1 MTVEFGDTG
10 HDDAPW
16 ELTRRL
22 MTVGRAVRDAV
33 RNEID
38 TARDGKVLRHAGGDD
53 VFGVDSR
60 ADRTLR
66 DAMVALGT
74 TWSGSMVC
82 EGFDDPLPIGD
93 GTGNWRFLVDPVD
106 GTRGFL
112 AGKRSAWV
120 LIGAGR
126 DATTLEDLEIGV
138 AVEIP
143 GRRAARGLVA
153 GAVRGG
159 GVEAFD
165 DDLISLADERT
176 PVVLRPSRVIELDRC
191 FVTVVRLLPGAH
203 GPIGSFA
210 DRVLD
215 GFEVYDDLAPCTG
228 GQLMAIAS
236 GTEAAVLDP
245 RPEFGHRLCAHPYDL
260 AALVVAREAGVIV
273 EGLRGGPLD
282 VPIDTDTDVAW
293 AGYANAAIA
302 DILRP
307 RVAAALG

>member
-1 MTVEFGDTG
+1 MG
-10 HDDAPW
+10 HDDVLW
-16 ELTRRL
+16 RLTEQL
-22 MTVGRAVRDAV
+22 MTVGRAVREAV
-33 RNEID
+33 RNGSD
-38 TARDGKVLRHAGGDD
+38 TARDGDVLRHAGGDD
-53 VFGVDSR
+53 IFGLDSR
-60 ADRTLR
+60 ADRALR
-66 DAMVALGT
+66 DAMGAFDT
-74 TWSGSMVC
+74 PWSGTMVC

-93 GTGNWRFLVDPVD
+93 GMGNWRYLVDPVD
-106 GTRGFL
+106 GTRGYL

-126 DATTLEDLEIGV
+126 DAKTLADLEVGV

-143 GRRAARGLVA
+143 GHRAARGLVA

-159 GVEAFD
+159 GVRAFD
-165 DDLISLADERT
+165 DDLTELSGGQE
-176 PVVLRPSRVIELDRC
+176 PVTLRPRLVTELDRC

-203 GPIGSFA
+203 GPIGEFA
-210 DRVLD
+210 DRVLA

-228 GQLMAIAS
+228 GQLMGIAG

-260 AALVVAREAGVIV
+260 AALVVAKEAGVIV

-282 VPIDTDTDVAW
+282 VPIDTETDVAW
-293 AGYANAAIA
+293 AGYANTAIA

-307 RVAAALG
+307 RIAAVLG